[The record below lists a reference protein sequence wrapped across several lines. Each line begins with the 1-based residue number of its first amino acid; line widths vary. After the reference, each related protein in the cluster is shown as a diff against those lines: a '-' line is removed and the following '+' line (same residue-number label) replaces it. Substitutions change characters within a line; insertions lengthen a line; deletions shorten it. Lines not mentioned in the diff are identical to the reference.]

1 MRLMI
6 LAAAA
11 ALAGCA
17 TQPTFD
23 QRLAAASNV
32 DVCEAALFGPG
43 DQAPRVQGEANRRGI
58 NCQDYMPAIIQAQ
71 QNRAQAAQILLGR
84 PAMQHTPLQPYQMQK
99 PQTTCTTQ
107 RIGNQL
113 QTVCR

>member
-1 MRLMI
+1 MLKLI
-6 LAAAA
+6 IPAAL

-17 TQPTFD
+17 TQPTLE
-23 QRLAAASNV
+23 QWLAAASNV
-32 DVCEAALFGPG
+32 DLCEAILYGPG
-43 DQAPRVQGEANRRGI
+43 DRAHIPQGEASRRGI
-58 NCQDYMPAIIQAQ
+58 NCQDYLPAIIQAQ

-84 PAMQHTPLQPYQMQK
+84 PAIQHTPLQPYQMQK